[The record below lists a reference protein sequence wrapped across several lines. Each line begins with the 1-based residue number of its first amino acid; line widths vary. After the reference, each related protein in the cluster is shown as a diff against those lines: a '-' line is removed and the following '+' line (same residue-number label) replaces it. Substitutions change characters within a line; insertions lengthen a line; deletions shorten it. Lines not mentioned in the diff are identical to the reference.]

1 MSEGKITRRQ
11 FLMYTAVAAGGLAA
25 LGGGAAFLDQATRD
39 GTTTQDDIP
48 TEPGALDGETR
59 ATLAA
64 MVAAYV
70 GTGNGGTTHYAPFFD
85 WQAAN
90 VPEQRR
96 RFTLFARTLNL
107 AADDLNGTSYAAAPL
122 EVQRDIL
129 RDGMGV
135 PLPDSMWFDPQ
146 AATAEPEEDDAL
158 WLEFNRHIIAEMV
171 KIFLQTN
178 ALIMLGYNFWPGQP
192 AGLDEYITP
201 IEQTR
206 GS

>member
-1 MSEGKITRRQ
+1 MSEKTITRRQ
-11 FLMYTAVAAGGLAA
+11 FLMYSAVAAGGLVA
-25 LGGGAAFLDQATRD
+25 LGGGAALLDQARRQQTI
-39 GTTTQDDIP
+39 TQDDIP
-48 TEPGALDGETR
+48 AEPGSLDEQTR
-59 ATLAA
+59 VTLAA

-70 GTGNGGTTHYAPFFD
+70 GTGNGGTNHYAPFFD
-85 WQAAN
+85 WQAVN

-107 AADDLNGTSYAAAPL
+107 AANDLSDTSYAAAPL
-122 EVQRDIL
+122 DVRRAIL

-135 PLPDSMWFDPQ
+135 VMPDSVWFDPQ
-146 AATAEPEEDDAL
+146 SATAEPDEDDAL
-158 WLEFNRHIIAEMV
+158 WLEFNRHIIVEMV

-192 AGLDEYITP
+192 AGLDEYTTP